1 MRTFSVFG
9 SGLSGLGRRSVSSV
23 HTKRVI
29 TAAIAI
35 AVVLLVL
42 LKGGHG
48 GVAILAGLTVAA
60 GLLEYYSLFLPEAS
74 ALTKTAGLMFGLA
87 LAGCFYGGHMV
98 AGLGILAAA
107 TLVFAV
113 LALVRFS
120 SQARTADF
128 FPRQIT
134 GFVYVPFFLGHVI
147 LIRNWQHG
155 TMWVLFLLAVVF
167 SGDTAAYYTG
177 KMLGR
182 HKLCPS
188 ISPGKT
194 VEGAIGGL
202 VGSLLAGCLFKVY
215 ALAELPWLLC
225 GVLALLLG
233 VIGQVGDL
241 VESMLKRS
249 VKIKDSGT
257 LLPGHGGV
265 LDRIDGLLF
274 AAPVLYYFKTFLL

>member
-1 MRTFSVFG
+1 
-9 SGLSGLGRRSVSSV
+9 VSSM

-35 AVVLLVL
+35 AVVLLVI
-42 LKGGHG
+42 LKGGQG
-48 GVAILAGLTVAA
+48 GVAILAGLTVVA

-74 ALTKTAGLMFGLA
+74 ALMKTAGLVFGLA
-87 LAGCFYGGHMV
+87 LTGFFYSGHMV
-98 AGLGILAAA
+98 AGLGIFAAA
-107 TLVFAV
+107 TLVFAF
-113 LALVRFS
+113 LALARFG
-120 SQARTADF
+120 SQTYSADLL
-128 FPRQIT
+128 PRQIT
-134 GFVYVPFFLGHVI
+134 GFVYIPFFLGHVV
-147 LIRNWQHG
+147 LIGHWHNGIIWL
-155 TMWVLFLLAVVF
+155 LFLLAVVF

-177 KMLGR
+177 KTLGR
-182 HKLCPS
+182 HKLCPA

-202 VGSLLAGCLFKVY
+202 AGSLLAGSFFKVY
-215 ALAELPWLLC
+215 ALADLSWLLC
-225 GVLALLLG
+225 VGLALLLG